1 MSTMNQRVINNP
13 KFQDLVAKRGRY
25 AWSLSI
31 LVLAAFYGFVL
42 LVAFQP
48 ALIGAPVSEGSAWTY
63 GVVGGL
69 FIFISFFCFDVRNV
83 NHTHIH
89 TDVANGISFFVVN
102 YKEPISIS

>member
-13 KFQDLVAKRGRY
+13 KFQNLVVKRGRY

-31 LVLAAFYGFVL
+31 LVLAVFYGFVL

-48 ALIGAPVSEGSAWTY
+48 TLIGSPISEGSAWTY

-69 FIFISFFCFDVRNV
+69 SLGVGVR
-83 NHTHIH
+83 
-89 TDVANGISFFVVN
+89 G
-102 YKEPISIS
+102 P

>member
-13 KFQDLVAKRGRY
+13 KCQNLGVKRGRY

-31 LVLAAFYGFVL
+31 LVLAVFYGFVL

-48 ALIGAPVSEGSAWTY
+48 TLIGSPISEGSAWTY

-69 FIFISFFCFDVRNV
+69 FIFISFWLLMARYVHR
-83 NHTHIH
+83 
-89 TDVANGISFFVVN
+89 ANGEFDAIN
-102 YKEPISIS
+102 QEILREAWKGEQQ

>member
-13 KFQDLVAKRGRY
+13 KFQNLVVKRGRY

-31 LVLAAFYGFVL
+31 LVLAVFYGFVL

-48 ALIGAPVSEGSAWTY
+48 TLIGSPISEGSAWTY

-69 FIFISFFCFDVRNV
+69 FIFISFWLLMARYVHR
-83 NHTHIH
+83 
-89 TDVANGISFFVVN
+89 ANGVFDAIN
-102 YKEPISIS
+102 QEILREAWKGEQQ

>member
-48 ALIGAPVSEGSAWTY
+48 A
-63 GVVGGL
+63 
-69 FIFISFFCFDVRNV
+69 
-83 NHTHIH
+83 
-89 TDVANGISFFVVN
+89 
-102 YKEPISIS
+102 

>member
-13 KFQDLVAKRGRY
+13 KFQNLVVKRGRY

-31 LVLAAFYGFVL
+31 LVLAVFYGFVL

-48 ALIGAPVSEGSAWTY
+48 TLIGSPISEGSAWTY

-69 FIFISFFCFDVRNV
+69 FIFISFWLLMARYVHR
-83 NHTHIH
+83 
-89 TDVANGISFFVVN
+89 ANG
-102 YKEPISIS
+102 